1 MTMQSDELALTL
13 PRFPKNFAAALCDQV
28 GHDHLLAA
36 WTATLKQR
44 KVESDAKAMG
54 LTVEDYL
61 RETNQ
66 FPVTDWKARP
76 QYEDEM
82 EADYMRAFQ
91 HANMRE
97 FQRQQQQSADE
108 AAAIAAGLTAEQYEQ
123 MCNERPLP
131 FSL

>member
-1 MTMQSDELALTL
+1 MYPLHSLVG
-13 PRFPKNFAAALCDQV
+13 FPICSSASSPHDQV

-44 KVESDAKAMG
+44 KIESDAKAMG

-66 FPVTDWKARP
+66 LPCTDWKARP

-91 HANMRE
+91 HANMCE
-97 FQRQQQQSADE
+97 FQRQQQQANDE

-123 MCNERPLP
+123 MCQERPLP

>member
-1 MTMQSDELALTL
+1 MIVRPSSPT
-13 PRFPKNFAAALCDQV
+13 PFPHQV

-36 WTATLKQR
+36 WSATVTQR
-44 KVESDAKAMG
+44 KVESYAQAMG

-66 FPVTDWKARP
+66 FPCADWKARP
-76 QYEDEM
+76 KYADEM

-91 HANMRE
+91 HANMCL
-97 FQRQQQQSADE
+97 FQREQRQAADE

-123 MCNERPLP
+123 MCKERPLP

>member
-1 MTMQSDELALTL
+1 MASSPVLKPTIGMPMRDL
-13 PRFPKNFAAALCDQV
+13 V

-36 WTATLKQR
+36 WTATIKQR

-54 LTVEDYL
+54 LTVEAFL
-61 RETNQ
+61 RQTNQ
-66 FPVTDWKARP
+66 FPCTDWKARP
-76 QYEDEM
+76 TYEDEM

-91 HANMRE
+91 QANTFE
-97 FQRQQQQSADE
+97 FQREQRQAADE